1 MKKNDT
7 RWAEIKFF
15 NPETDKMLSCSCC
28 GQCLIRYDFI
38 KALDKFRELIGIP
51 IIITSGYR
59 CPEHNKSKEVGGLD
73 KYDNTGNHQ
82 MSYHCHCIAADFSI
96 SNKSLLHIVYKIA
109 ISSGL
114 FKGIGL
120 SLAKGFIHADIG
132 STFERYWIYEFT
144 GGTRILNG
152 KAVNDIMSKGNEYY
166 LKQLKS
172 PDPEKWSKWD

>member
-1 MKKNDT
+1 MDRQVKQTIKMKY
-7 RWAEIKFF
+7 FQ
-15 NPETDKMLSCSCC
+15 DKEWNCHCSCGC
-28 GQCLIRYDFI
+28 GIEYM
-38 KALDKFRELIGIP
+38 DKVFVKNMNEFRELINKA
-51 IIITSGYR
+51 IILTSPYR
-59 CPEHNKSKEVGGLD
+59 CLLHNKSVGGLQGYD
-73 KYDNTGNHQ
+73 DRGKYRV
-82 MSYHCHCIAADFSI
+82 SYHVLGKAADFSI

-132 STFERYWIYEFT
+132 TTFERYWIYEFT

-152 KAVNDIMSKGNEYY
+152 KAVNDIMSNGNEYY